1 MRRGDAARLYKSSPK
16 GEIKVK
22 QQNFDEL
29 VAAIQK
35 SFLQC
40 SRLAERQHIEML
52 SGFFDS
58 ENKPVSIPLSMPQFD
73 DSGNITYKDVSI
85 PKLCLVPISSLKLDG
100 IKVDFKVKLT
110 GEVVLK
116 EKVGENAENGTDK
129 RGRSYLGYL
138 PGGGF
143 KRNPEDFANITL
155 QFTSQDPPEGILRI
169 QDELIRLSL

>member
-1 MRRGDAARLYKSSPK
+1 M
-16 GEIKVK
+16 K

-58 ENKPVSIPLSMPQFD
+58 ENKPVSISLSMPQFD
-73 DSGNITYKDVSI
+73 DGKITYKDVSI

-100 IKVDFKVKLT
+100 IKVDFKVRLT
-110 GEVVLK
+110 GEVPLE
-116 EKVGENAENGTDK
+116 EKAGENTGTDK
-129 RGRSYLGYL
+129 KEGSFLGYL
-138 PGGGF
+138 PGGGL

-155 QFTSQDPPEGILRI
+155 QFSSQDPPEGILRI
-169 QDELIRLSL
+169 QDELIRVSL

>member
-1 MRRGDAARLYKSSPK
+1 M
-16 GEIKVK
+16 K

-58 ENKPVSIPLSMPQFD
+58 ENKPVSILLSMPQFD
-73 DSGNITYKDVSI
+73 DNGKITYKDVSI

-100 IKVDFKVKLT
+100 IKVDFKVRLT
-110 GEVVLK
+110 GEVPLEEKAGEDTGMDKK
-116 EKVGENAENGTDK
+116 EC
-129 RGRSYLGYL
+129 SFLGYL
-138 PGGGF
+138 PGGGL

-155 QFTSQDPPEGILRI
+155 QFTSQDPPEGIMRI
-169 QDELIRLSL
+169 QDELIRVSL

>member
-1 MRRGDAARLYKSSPK
+1 M
-16 GEIKVK
+16 K

-58 ENKPVSIPLSMPQFD
+58 ENKPVSISLSMPQFD
-73 DSGNITYKDVSI
+73 DDGKITYKDVSI

-100 IKVDFKVKLT
+100 IKVDFKVRLT
-110 GEVVLK
+110 GEVPLE
-116 EKVGENAENGTDK
+116 EKAGEDTGTDK
-129 RGRSYLGYL
+129 KEGSFLGYL
-138 PGGGF
+138 PGGGL

-155 QFTSQDPPEGILRI
+155 QFSSQDPPEGIMRI
-169 QDELIRLSL
+169 QDELIRVSL

>member
-1 MRRGDAARLYKSSPK
+1 MR
-16 GEIKVK
+16 
-22 QQNFDEL
+22 QQNFNEL

-100 IKVDFKVKLT
+100 IKVDFKVRLT
-110 GEVVLK
+110 GEVSLE
-116 EKVGENAENGTDK
+116 EKAGENREQDMDIK
-129 RGRSYLGYL
+129 GRSFVGYL
-138 PGGGF
+138 PGGGL

-155 QFTSQDPPEGILRI
+155 QFTSQDPPEGIMRI
-169 QDELIRLSL
+169 QDELIRVSL

>member
-1 MRRGDAARLYKSSPK
+1 M
-16 GEIKVK
+16 K

-58 ENKPVSIPLSMPQFD
+58 ENKPVNIPLSMPQFD
-73 DSGNITYKDVSI
+73 DGGNITYKDVSI

-100 IKVDFKVKLT
+100 IKVDFKVRLT
-110 GEVVLK
+110 GEVSLE
-116 EKVGENAENGTDK
+116 EKAGEKAEQDMDK
-129 RGRSYLGYL
+129 KGRSFVGYL
-138 PGGGF
+138 PGGGL
-143 KRNPEDFANITL
+143 KRNSEDFASITL
-155 QFTSQDPPEGILRI
+155 QFTSQDPPEGIMRI
-169 QDELIRLSL
+169 QDELIRVSL

>member
-1 MRRGDAARLYKSSPK
+1 M
-16 GEIKVK
+16 K

-58 ENKPVSIPLSMPQFD
+58 ENKPVSISLSMPQFD
-73 DSGNITYKDVSI
+73 DNGKITYKDVSI

-100 IKVDFKVKLT
+100 IKVDFKVRLT
-110 GEVVLK
+110 GEVPLE
-116 EKVGENAENGTDK
+116 EKAGENTGTDK
-129 RGRSYLGYL
+129 KEGSFLGYL
-138 PGGGF
+138 PGGGL

-155 QFTSQDPPEGILRI
+155 QFSSQDPPEGILRI
-169 QDELIRLSL
+169 QDELIRVSL

>member
-1 MRRGDAARLYKSSPK
+1 M
-16 GEIKVK
+16 K

-58 ENKPVSIPLSMPQFD
+58 ENKPVSISLSMPLFD
-73 DSGNITYKDVSI
+73 DDGKITYKDVSI

-100 IKVDFKVKLT
+100 IKVDFKVRLT
-110 GEVVLK
+110 GEVPLE
-116 EKVGENAENGTDK
+116 EKAGENTGTDK
-129 RGRSYLGYL
+129 KEGSFLGYL
-138 PGGGF
+138 PGGGL

-155 QFTSQDPPEGILRI
+155 QFSSQDPPEGILRI
-169 QDELIRLSL
+169 QDELIRVSL

>member
-1 MRRGDAARLYKSSPK
+1 M
-16 GEIKVK
+16 K

-58 ENKPVSIPLSMPQFD
+58 ENKPISIPLSMPQFD
-73 DSGNITYKDVSI
+73 DSGNITYQDVSI

-100 IKVDFKVKLT
+100 IKVDFKVRLT
-110 GEVVLK
+110 GEVSLE
-116 EKVGENAENGTDK
+116 EKAGENSTHNTDK
-129 RGRSYLGYL
+129 KGRSFVGYL
-138 PGGGF
+138 PGGGL
-143 KRNPEDFANITL
+143 KRNSDDFANITL
-155 QFTSQDPPEGILRI
+155 QFTSQDPPEGIMRI
-169 QDELIRLSL
+169 QDELIRVSL

>member
-1 MRRGDAARLYKSSPK
+1 M
-16 GEIKVK
+16 K

-58 ENKPVSIPLSMPQFD
+58 ENKPVSILLSVPQFD
-73 DSGNITYKDVSI
+73 DDGKITYKDVSI

-100 IKVDFKVKLT
+100 IKVDFKVRLT
-110 GEVVLK
+110 GEVSLEEKAGEDTGMDKK
-116 EKVGENAENGTDK
+116 E
-129 RGRSYLGYL
+129 RSFLGYL
-138 PGGGF
+138 PGGGL

-155 QFTSQDPPEGILRI
+155 QFTSQDPPEGIMRI
-169 QDELIRLSL
+169 QDELIRVSL

>member
-1 MRRGDAARLYKSSPK
+1 MR
-16 GEIKVK
+16 VK

-58 ENKPVSIPLSMPQFD
+58 ENKPVSISLSMPQFD
-73 DSGNITYKDVSI
+73 DDGKITYKDVSI

-100 IKVDFKVKLT
+100 IKVDFKVRLT
-110 GEVVLK
+110 GEVPLE
-116 EKVGENAENGTDK
+116 EKAGENTGADK
-129 RGRSYLGYL
+129 KEGSFLGYL
-138 PGGGF
+138 PGGGL

-155 QFTSQDPPEGILRI
+155 QFSSQDPPEGILRI
-169 QDELIRLSL
+169 QDELIRVSL

>member
-1 MRRGDAARLYKSSPK
+1 M
-16 GEIKVK
+16 K

-100 IKVDFKVKLT
+100 IKVDFKIKLT
-110 GEVVLK
+110 GEVVFK

-129 RGRSYLGYL
+129 KGRSYLGYL
-138 PGGGF
+138 PGGGI

-169 QDELIRLSL
+169 QDELIRVSL

>member
-1 MRRGDAARLYKSSPK
+1 M
-16 GEIKVK
+16 K

-58 ENKPVSIPLSMPQFD
+58 ENKPVSILLSMPQFD
-73 DSGNITYKDVSI
+73 DDGKITYKDVSI

-100 IKVDFKVKLT
+100 IKVDFKVRLT
-110 GEVVLK
+110 GEVPLEEKAGEDTGMDKK
-116 EKVGENAENGTDK
+116 E
-129 RGRSYLGYL
+129 RSFLGYL
-138 PGGGF
+138 PGGGL

-155 QFTSQDPPEGILRI
+155 QFTSQDPPEGIMRI
-169 QDELIRLSL
+169 QDELIRVSL

>member
-1 MRRGDAARLYKSSPK
+1 MR
-16 GEIKVK
+16 VK

-58 ENKPVSIPLSMPQFD
+58 ENKPVSILLSMPQFD
-73 DSGNITYKDVSI
+73 DDGKITYKDVSI

-100 IKVDFKVKLT
+100 IKVDFKVRLT
-110 GEVVLK
+110 GEVPLEEKAGEDTGMDKK
-116 EKVGENAENGTDK
+116 E
-129 RGRSYLGYL
+129 RSFLGYL
-138 PGGGF
+138 PGGGL

-155 QFTSQDPPEGILRI
+155 QFTSQDPPEGIMRI
-169 QDELIRLSL
+169 QDELIRVSL

>member
-1 MRRGDAARLYKSSPK
+1 M
-16 GEIKVK
+16 K

-58 ENKPVSIPLSMPQFD
+58 ENKPVSISLSMPQFD
-73 DSGNITYKDVSI
+73 DDGKITYKDVSI

-100 IKVDFKVKLT
+100 IKVDFKVRLT
-110 GEVVLK
+110 GEVPLE
-116 EKVGENAENGTDK
+116 EKAGENTGTDK
-129 RGRSYLGYL
+129 KEGSFLGYL
-138 PGGGF
+138 PGGGL

-155 QFTSQDPPEGILRI
+155 QFSSQDPPEGILRI
-169 QDELIRLSL
+169 QDELIRVSL

>member
-1 MRRGDAARLYKSSPK
+1 MR
-16 GEIKVK
+16 VK

-58 ENKPVSIPLSMPQFD
+58 ENKPVSISLSMPQFD
-73 DSGNITYKDVSI
+73 DDGKITYKDVSI

-100 IKVDFKVKLT
+100 IKVDFKVRLT
-110 GEVVLK
+110 GEVPLE
-116 EKVGENAENGTDK
+116 EKAGENTGTDK
-129 RGRSYLGYL
+129 KEGSFLGYL
-138 PGGGF
+138 PGGGL

-155 QFTSQDPPEGILRI
+155 QFSSQDPPEGILRI
-169 QDELIRLSL
+169 QDELIRVSL